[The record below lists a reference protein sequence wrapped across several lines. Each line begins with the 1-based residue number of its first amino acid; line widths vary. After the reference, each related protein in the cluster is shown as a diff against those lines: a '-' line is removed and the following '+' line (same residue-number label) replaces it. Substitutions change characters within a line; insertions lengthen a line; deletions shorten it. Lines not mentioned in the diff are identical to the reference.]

1 VWKKEES
8 RPQGVA
14 DISTASTPT
23 VVAGNTNSAIPVS
36 PRAPACISQGIK
48 IKGEVTGKEDL
59 FVDGVVE
66 GKLDLAGGSVTVGPN
81 GKIKADIS
89 AREVIVRGHVV
100 GKVFGRER
108 VQLWSTGHVEGE
120 VQTERLAI
128 EDGAVFRGRAE
139 AGRMQSKAKEVHA
152 SAPNLGDTALP
163 NPMAVSSGTTA
174 I

>member
-14 DISTASTPT
+14 DISTAATT
-23 VVAGNTNSAIPVS
+23 TAVAGNTNSAIPVS
-36 PRAPACISQGIK
+36 SRAPACVSQGIQ
-48 IKGEVTGKEDL
+48 IKGEITGKEDL
-59 FVDGVVE
+59 FVDGLVE
-66 GKLDLAGGSVTVGPN
+66 GRLDLAGGSLTVGPN

-89 AREVIVRGHVV
+89 AGEVIVRGHVV

-128 EDGAVFRGRAE
+128 EDGAVFRGKAE
-139 AGRMQSKAKEVHA
+139 AGKIQSKTKEVHA
-152 SAPNLGDTALP
+152 ASANSGGTALP
-163 NPMAVSSGTTA
+163 TPMAVSSGTTA